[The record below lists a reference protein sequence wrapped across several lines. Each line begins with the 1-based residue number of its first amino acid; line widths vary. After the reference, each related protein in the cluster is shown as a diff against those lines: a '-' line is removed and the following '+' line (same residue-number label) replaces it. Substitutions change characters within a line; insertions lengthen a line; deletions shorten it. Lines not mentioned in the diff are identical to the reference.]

1 MMWQIV
7 ISFIFYLGFII
18 YFLLG
23 VYAIALNMNE
33 HLNRVFL
40 FLCLSISIW
49 AFSFAVGNSA
59 SSYEEALM
67 WRRISSLGWGV
78 AYSIIVHFT
87 LVLMG
92 AKRALKTKWVYAV
105 LYLPAVTNVII
116 FCLSSKMAEN
126 QYHLVHTAAGW
137 ANIPVKNIV
146 DIYFNCY
153 YLLFSLITFILLM
166 SWHQK
171 TRSLIKKKY
180 AKYLMISLSISLLL
194 GISTDALV
202 NRYLEF
208 KIPSLAPIIIL
219 IPITTIFYFI
229 HRHGLMQPKR
239 DKRSI
244 AEGVILSDDKR
255 ASLFKYIAIVFL
267 IGSIL
272 NLLIC
277 IFYSVKWSS
286 GFFLSTVMV
295 VGGAVIFVIPSVS
308 KSSKVQENVLMILM
322 AILIPLVLF
331 SNYNQ
336 SVRNIL
342 WPVPLF
348 LMMVT
353 IIFNSRTMSWIIAG
367 ISLLTGIVSWV
378 TSPELVILVGPFDHV
393 LRIAFY
399 GVAIMLTSYINK
411 IYILRLNENEKQMR
425 FQKMISTI
433 STDFVTATSNNLDD
447 KIKALLETCAHYTQ
461 ADRSYLGLFN
471 EDLQMICFT
480 HEWIR
485 DGVKPVIENLE
496 GLQVDQYSWAKSK
509 MLKNEII
516 FVPTV
521 NTLPAEAKPEKEMML
536 SREIKSLL
544 YIPILNKEKVIGFI
558 GFDQVK
564 AQKIWGIEDHDL
576 LKVLANILAEAIA
589 KVEVEKNINQ
599 LAYYDRLTGLPNRSL
614 FNNRLEQA
622 INLARR
628 SEKLVGVMFIDL
640 DGFKAVND
648 TLGHD
653 WGDYLLKQVSDRL
666 SSCIREYD
674 TVARFGGDEY
684 LIMIP
689 EVSHL
694 KDIEEVAR
702 RIMGVF
708 EQTIFVNGQ
717 EFFITASGGIAVF
730 PVDGEEANVLI
741 KNADL
746 AMYAAK
752 NNGKSQYAVCSLGM
766 KEDVLKKMT
775 LTNNLYRALEKN
787 ELELNYQPQVCIK
800 TKEIIG
806 IEALIRWN
814 HPELGRIPPSAFIPI
829 AEQNG
834 LINPIGEWVLQ
845 AACRQN
851 KAWQDLGFKPVRM
864 AVNISVEQLRSGNLV
879 HMVKKCLKE
888 TGLGPHYLELEITE
902 SIAMEESSY
911 MIKALHEL
919 KTLGVAIAIDDF
931 GVEYSSLSRLKNLPV
946 DKLKMDMQ
954 FIQGIGLNSKDE
966 SIISVIIH
974 LARSLGL
981 KVIAEGVETKVQL
994 DFLTREGCNE
1004 VQGYYYYRPMLR
1016 EEIESSIFA
1025 SPCQVSREHLE
1036 I

>member
-1 MMWQIV
+1 MTLQTF

-23 VYAIALNMNE
+23 TYAIALNMKE

-49 AFSFAVGNSA
+49 AFAFAVGNSV

-78 AYSIIVHFT
+78 VYSLIVHFT
-87 LVLMG
+87 LVLTG
-92 AKRALKTKWVYAV
+92 AKRALKTKWVYAAI
-105 LYLPAVTNVII
+105 YLPAAINIVMFGLNDK
-116 FCLSSKMAEN
+116 LAKS
-126 QYHLVHTAAGW
+126 QYNLVHTAAGW
-137 ANIPVKNIV
+137 VMIPMNNIV
-146 DIYFNCY
+146 DIYFNSY
-153 YLLFSLITFILLM
+153 YLLFSLMAFILLIR
-166 SWHQK
+166 WHQK
-171 TRSLIKKKY
+171 TKSLIKKKY
-180 AKYLMISLSISLLL
+180 AKYLMLSLSISLVLRPL
-194 GISTDALV
+194 TDELAK
-202 NRYLEF
+202 RYLEF
-208 KIPSLAPIIIL
+208 KMPSLAPIIIL

-229 HRHGLMQPKR
+229 HRHGLMQPKG

-244 AEGVILSDDKR
+244 VEGVILNDDTR

-267 IGSIL
+267 IGSML

-277 IFYSVKWSS
+277 FFYLVRWGS

-295 VGGAVIFVIPSVS
+295 VSGAVIFVIPSVS

-336 SVRNIL
+336 SIRNIL

-353 IIFNSRTMSWIIAG
+353 IIFNNRTMSWIIAG
-367 ISLLTGIVSWV
+367 ISLWAGIVSWV
-378 TSPELVILVGPFDHV
+378 ISPTLMLQVGSVDHV
-393 LRIAFY
+393 LRTAFY
-399 GVAIMLTSYINK
+399 GIAIILTSYINK

-433 STDFVTATSNNLDD
+433 STDFVTATSANLDD
-447 KIKALLETCAHYTQ
+447 KIKALLETSAQYTQ

-471 EDLQMICFT
+471 EDMQMICFT

-485 DGVKPVIENLE
+485 DGIKPVIENLE
-496 GLQVDQYSWAKSK
+496 ELQVDQYAWAKSK
-509 MLKNEII
+509 ILRNEIVFI
-516 FVPTV
+516 PTV
-521 NTLPAEAKPEKEMML
+521 NALPEEATPEKEMML
-536 SREIKSLL
+536 SRQIESLL

-564 AQKIWGIEDHDL
+564 AQKVWRIEDHEL
-576 LKVLANILAEAIA
+576 LKVLANILADAIA
-589 KVEVEKNINQ
+589 KVEVEKNINH

-622 INLARR
+622 IHLARR

-648 TLGHD
+648 TLGHE
-653 WGDYLLKQVSDRL
+653 WGDHLLKQVSDRL

-674 TVARFGGDEY
+674 TAARFGGDEY

-689 EVSHL
+689 QVSHL

-708 EQTIFVNGQ
+708 EQTTFVNGQ

-730 PVDGEEANVLI
+730 PVDGEEANALI

-746 AMYAAK
+746 AMYWAK
-752 NNGKSQYAVCSLGM
+752 NNGKNQYAVCSSGM

-775 LTNNLYRALEKN
+775 LTNNLYKALEKN
-787 ELELNYQPQVCIK
+787 ELEL
-800 TKEIIG
+800 
-806 IEALIRWN
+806 
-814 HPELGRIPPSAFIPI
+814 
-829 AEQNG
+829 
-834 LINPIGEWVLQ
+834 
-845 AACRQN
+845 
-851 KAWQDLGFKPVRM
+851 
-864 AVNISVEQLRSGNLV
+864 
-879 HMVKKCLKE
+879 
-888 TGLGPHYLELEITE
+888 
-902 SIAMEESSY
+902 
-911 MIKALHEL
+911 
-919 KTLGVAIAIDDF
+919 
-931 GVEYSSLSRLKNLPV
+931 
-946 DKLKMDMQ
+946 
-954 FIQGIGLNSKDE
+954 
-966 SIISVIIH
+966 
-974 LARSLGL
+974 
-981 KVIAEGVETKVQL
+981 
-994 DFLTREGCNE
+994 
-1004 VQGYYYYRPMLR
+1004 
-1016 EEIESSIFA
+1016 
-1025 SPCQVSREHLE
+1025 
-1036 I
+1036 